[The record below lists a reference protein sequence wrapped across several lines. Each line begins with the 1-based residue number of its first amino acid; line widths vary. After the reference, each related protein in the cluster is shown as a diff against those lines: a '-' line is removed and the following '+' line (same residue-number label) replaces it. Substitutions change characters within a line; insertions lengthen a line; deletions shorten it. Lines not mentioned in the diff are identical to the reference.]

1 MLLAELRRV
10 TPSGEALAKAE
21 GAKEGANYF
30 PTQKSANT
38 ALTLEDNVTAY
49 QNIKTETKGRVG
61 IIRLDRP
68 KALNALCAD
77 LVREL
82 GQALDA
88 FEADPGIG
96 CVVLTGSDKAFAA
109 GADIKEMK
117 DQTYQDVFL
126 KDFITVG
133 WEKVSQVRK
142 PIIAA
147 VAGYALGGG
156 CEMAMMCDFIIAAD
170 TAKFGQPEIT
180 LGTIPGAGGTQ
191 RLPRF
196 VGKSKAMDLV
206 LTGRMMDAAEAER
219 CGLVSRVVP
228 LAQLM
233 DEALAAAE
241 KIAGMSLPA
250 TMVAKEAVNRAFET
264 TLAEGVRFERR
275 TFHAT
280 FAFDDRAEGMNAFAD
295 KRKPNWKHR

>member
-10 TPSGEALAKAE
+10 SPSAEVLAKAE
-21 GAKEGANYF
+21 GAKEGASYF
-30 PTQKSANT
+30 PAQKSANT
-38 ALTLEDNVTAY
+38 SSTLEDNVTAY

-61 IIRLDRP
+61 IVRLDRP

-170 TAKFGQPEIT
+170 NAKFGQPEIT

-228 LAQLM
+228 LADLM
-233 DEALAAAE
+233 NDAIATAE

-264 TLAEGVRFERR
+264 TLSEGVRFERR

-280 FAFDDRAEGMNAFAD
+280 FGFDDRAEGMAAFAD
-295 KRKPNWKHR
+295 KRKADWKHR